1 MVLPYTEELW
11 TRLLSRI
18 LEVSEDSGTATD
30 GSNTTLTDDSKNWE
44 TDMWL
49 NATIHIF
56 KDGVEY
62 LRSVSANTATTITF
76 AALPAGISV
85 AAGDSWAVR
94 RPITIADITDRSARL
109 LGVIDSLSKWGG
121 TTLTGRDISLDLAN
135 LDVLL
140 STRAAAA
147 QLPADLTAAGNLK
160 QSIEEQAIA
169 LGIDVQARYNLRTF
183 ESYTPDVATFYLP
196 STGSIDLSN
205 FLGSTWFIYA
215 TAGATGAEV
224 INCYLQISL
233 DGGTTF
239 RRAAG
244 FNLLDAD
251 FVLGEWNSIDVPI
264 MLAQARLEIVCS
276 GEAPGAL
283 EAGVIRKA

>member
-1 MVLPYTEELW
+1 VAKGTRPGRRAELPVFTEIKKVTEPLGQKNVAGGQVNPA
-11 TRLLSRI
+11 T
-18 LEVSEDSGTATD
+18 EDT
-30 GSNTTLTDDSKNWE
+30 
-44 TDMWL
+44 
-49 NATIHIF
+49 
-56 KDGVEY
+56 
-62 LRSVSANTATTITF
+62 
-76 AALPAGISV
+76 
-85 AAGDSWAVR
+85 
-94 RPITIADITDRSARL
+94 
-109 LGVIDSLSKWGG
+109 
-121 TTLTGRDISLDLAN
+121 
-135 LDVLL
+135 L
-140 STRAAAA
+140 STRAAAT

-160 QSIEEQAIA
+160 LSVEEQAIA

-215 TAGATGAEV
+215 TAGATGVEV
-224 INCYLQISL
+224 IDCYLQISL

-244 FNLLDAD
+244 FSLLDAD

>member
-1 MVLPYTEELW
+1 VAKGTRPGRRAELPVFTEIKKVTEPLGQKNVAGVQVNPTTEDTLSSVLAQLDIT
-11 TRLLSRI
+11 LSALRDA
-18 LEVSEDSGTATD
+18 LRGTGVKD
-30 GSNTTLTDDSKNWE
+30 FTTLE
-44 TDMWL
+44 TDL
-49 NATIHIF
+49 
-56 KDGVEY
+56 E
-62 LRSVSANTATTITF
+62 
-76 AALPAGISV
+76 
-85 AAGDSWAVR
+85 AV
-94 RPITIADITDRSARL
+94 
-109 LGVIDSLSKWGG
+109 LGQ
-121 TTLTGRDISLDLAN
+121 
-135 LDVLL
+135 LDVAL
-140 STRAAAA
+140 STRAASA
-147 QLPADLTAAGNLK
+147 QLPAALTAAGNLK

-169 LGIDVQARYNLRTF
+169 LGIDLQARYNLRTF

-215 TAGATGAEV
+215 TAGATGVEV
-224 INCYLQISL
+224 IDCYLQISL
-233 DGGTTF
+233 DDGVTF

-251 FVLGEWNSIDVPI
+251 LVLGEWNSIDVPI

>member
-1 MVLPYTEELW
+1 VAKGTRPGRRTELAP
-11 TRLLSRI
+11 I
-18 LEVSEDSGTATD
+18 SEIKKVAEPIEIAD
-30 GSNTTLTDDSKNWE
+30 
-44 TDMWL
+44 
-49 NATIHIF
+49 
-56 KDGVEY
+56 
-62 LRSVSANTATTITF
+62 
-76 AALPAGISV
+76 
-85 AAGDSWAVR
+85 AAGVNINPA
-94 RPITIADITDRSARL
+94 
-109 LGVIDSLSKWGG
+109 KQE
-121 TTLTGRDISLDLAN
+121 
-135 LDVLL
+135 
-140 STRAAAA
+140 

-160 QSIEEQAIA
+160 ISLEEQAIV

-183 ESYTPDVATFYLP
+183 ESYTPAVGTFYLP

-215 TAGATGAEV
+215 TAGATGVEV
-224 INCYLQISL
+224 IDCYLQISL

-244 FNLLDAD
+244 FSLLDAD

-283 EAGVIRKA
+283 EAAVIRKA

>member
-1 MVLPYTEELW
+1 VAKATRPGRRTELAP
-11 TRLLSRI
+11 I
-18 LEVSEDSGTATD
+18 SEIKKVAEPIGQ
-30 GSNTTLTDDSKNWE
+30 KN
-44 TDMWL
+44 
-49 NATIHIF
+49 
-56 KDGVEY
+56 V
-62 LRSVSANTATTITF
+62 
-76 AALPAGISV
+76 
-85 AAGDSWAVR
+85 AGDQVNPA
-94 RPITIADITDRSARL
+94 TEDT
-109 LGVIDSLSKWGG
+109 
-121 TTLTGRDISLDLAN
+121 
-135 LDVLL
+135 L
-140 STRAAAA
+140 STRAATT

-160 QSIEEQAIA
+160 ASLEEQAIA

-183 ESYTPDVATFYLP
+183 ESYVPDVATFYLP

-233 DGGTTF
+233 DDGTTF

-244 FNLLDAD
+244 FSLLDAD

-276 GEAPGAL
+276 TEAPGAL
-283 EAGVIRKA
+283 EAAVIRKA